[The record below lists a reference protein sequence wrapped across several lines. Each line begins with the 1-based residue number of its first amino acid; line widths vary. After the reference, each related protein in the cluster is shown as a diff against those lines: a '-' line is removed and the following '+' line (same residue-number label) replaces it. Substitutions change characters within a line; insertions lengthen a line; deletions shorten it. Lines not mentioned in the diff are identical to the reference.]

1 MALGA
6 FSFVISFAEDWL
18 GDLNKLNEM
27 VKMEQSKTD
36 IIEQVTELARSHSI
50 IKELSWLV

>member
-50 IKELSWLV
+50 IKELS